1 MLNTV
6 LGAFSA
12 DMAIDPGTSMLRIC
26 VRGRGVVSDAPNLAA
41 ILEHPDGRRRI
52 LAMGD
57 EARPMEGRA
66 PDDVRVVR
74 PVQGGTIVDFE
85 VLEAM
90 LRVLMLQ
97 VQGRRL
103 WVRPRVAVA
112 VPCGMTELELRGIR
126 EMIEAA
132 GAREVVTV
140 EQPVAAAIGAGL
152 PVDEACGQMVLDIGA
167 GRATVTV
174 LSLGGVV
181 YSRSLA
187 VGGDHMDDALRAHV
201 RACHDLL
208 LPREAAEQARIEVG
222 SAVEGEDRGTLWV
235 RGRHLS
241 SGFPR
246 ARELDPAQVAAAILD
261 PVRQLGE
268 AVLGCLERIA
278 PDLAADV
285 AETGVVLTG
294 GAAAMEGLDHALGMA
309 TGLPVVVAEAP
320 EMATVRGAAAVLHM
334 PDMMRSHARRGRVP
348 AS

>member
-12 DMAIDPGTSMLRIC
+12 DMAIDPGTSMLRIA
-26 VRGRGVVSDAPNLAA
+26 VRGRGVVSNEPNIAA
-41 ILEHPDGRRRI
+41 ILEHPDGRGRI
-52 LAMGD
+52 LAMGQD
-57 EARPMEGRA
+57 AQPMAGRA
-66 PDDVRVVR
+66 PSDVRVVR
-74 PVQGGTIVDFE
+74 PVQDGTVVDFE

-112 VPCGMTELELRGIR
+112 VPCGLTELELRGVR
-126 EMIEAA
+126 ELIEAA

-140 EQPVAAAIGAGL
+140 EQPVACALGAGL
-152 PVDEACGQMVLDIGA
+152 PVDEACGQMVVDIGA

-174 LSLGGVV
+174 ISLGGVV
-181 YSRSLA
+181 YSRSLQ
-187 VGGDHMDDALRAHV
+187 VGGNHMDDALRAHV
-201 RACHDLL
+201 RACHDLV
-208 LPREAAEQARIEVG
+208 LPRADAERARVEVG
-222 SAVEGEDRGTLWV
+222 SAVDGDTRGSTWV
-235 RGRHLS
+235 CGRHVS

-246 ARELDPAQVAAAILD
+246 ALELDTSEVAAAVHD
-261 PVRQLGE
+261 PMRQLGE

-294 GAAAMEGLDHALGMA
+294 GVAAMPGVDHALGMS
-309 TGLPVVVAEAP
+309 TGLPVVVAESP
-320 EMATVRGAAAVLHM
+320 ETATVRGAAAIWELPDLLRQRSRIAGM
-334 PDMMRSHARRGRVP
+334 PGG
-348 AS
+348 